1 MKLAAGL
8 MLVGVMWSCNVLA
21 AVPETSVKAPQAA
34 APKTGMSKPLQKHN
48 TKPADKVE
56 QKVQE
61 VPGGATAVTPEV
73 TEESVQLKGVR
84 G

>member
-1 MKLAAGL
+1 MKLLAAVL
-8 MLVGVMWSCNVLA
+8 MLAGVMWSCHVLA
-21 AVPETSVKAPQAA
+21 AAPEILVKAPQAA
-34 APKTGMSKPLQKHN
+34 APEAKMSKPAQKQKI
-48 TKPADKVE
+48 KPVDKVE

-61 VPGGATAVTPEV
+61 APKAAVTPEV

>member
-8 MLVGVMWSCNVLA
+8 MLAVMWSCNALA
-21 AVPETSVKAPQAA
+21 AAPETLVKAPQAA
-34 APKTGMSKPLQKHN
+34 APEARMSKPAQKQKI
-48 TKPADKVE
+48 KPVDKVE

-61 VPGGATAVTPEV
+61 APKAAVTPEV

>member
-8 MLVGVMWSCNVLA
+8 MLVGAMWSCKLLA
-21 AVPETSVKAPQAA
+21 AVPEPSVKAPQAA
-34 APKTGMSKPLQKHN
+34 APEARLSKPVQKQK

-56 QKVQE
+56 RKVE
-61 VPGGATAVTPEV
+61 EAPGATAVTPEV